1 VIQATQDTAANLTER
16 MEELAIVT
24 TRTVHATR
32 DAVWHAWTNP
42 ILLAQ
47 WWGPRGFR
55 NTFYEFDLRPG
66 GAWRFIMRAPNGTNF
81 PNESV
86 FVEIAQPERIV
97 FRHLAPVHAFL
108 ARAEFVEHANS
119 TAIRFTMLFS
129 TTAECERS
137 KRYVVQGNEENFDRL
152 EALLAATV

>member
-1 VIQATQDTAANLTER
+1 MQDTATNLTER
-16 MEELAIVT
+16 LEELAIVS
-24 TRTVHATR
+24 TRTVRATR
-32 DAVWHAWTNP
+32 DDVWNAWTNP

-47 WWGPRGFR
+47 WWGPKGFR

-66 GAWRFIMRAPNGTNF
+66 GAWRFIMHAPNGTNF

-108 ARAEFVEHANS
+108 ATAEFAEHVNG
-119 TAIRFTMLFS
+119 TAIRFTMLFP
-129 TTAECERS
+129 TPAECARS
-137 KRYVVQGNEENFDRL
+137 KRYAVQGNEENFDRL
-152 EALLAATV
+152 EALLEHFR